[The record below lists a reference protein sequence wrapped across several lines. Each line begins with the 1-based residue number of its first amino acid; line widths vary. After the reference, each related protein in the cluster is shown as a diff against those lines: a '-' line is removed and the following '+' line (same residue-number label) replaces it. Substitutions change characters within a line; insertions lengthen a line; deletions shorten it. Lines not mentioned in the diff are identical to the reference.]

1 MTLSACSLH
10 GIGDMIQMLLQHREK
25 QGVLVGEV
33 LIQRAD
39 RYARPLSNT
48 GCGQLI
54 RAYCELNLNGGFGN
68 RVDGDRRSR
77 LDRPFS

>member
-1 MTLSACSLH
+1 MAPSACALH
-10 GIGDMIQMLLQHREK
+10 GIGDMIQMLLQHRKK

-39 RYARPLSNT
+39 RYSRPLGNT

-54 RAYCELNLNGGFGN
+54 RAY
-68 RVDGDRRSR
+68 
-77 LDRPFS
+77 